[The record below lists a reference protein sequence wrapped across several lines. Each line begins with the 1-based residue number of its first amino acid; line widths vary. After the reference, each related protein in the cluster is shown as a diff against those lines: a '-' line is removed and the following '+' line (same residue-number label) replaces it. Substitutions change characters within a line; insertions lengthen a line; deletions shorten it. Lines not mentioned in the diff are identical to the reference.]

1 MERFSEEE
9 SERLNKILSYELNPF
24 VHGEGEL
31 KEVPLGK
38 KTKDWLFE
46 TRMNLPSDVN
56 AELDRIGFDEL
67 PDQVRVHLLNEILEE
82 RQVSSAPKWWEMN
95 FFEFSTNDLWEFFV
109 EQCRRNYEIDY
120 VREHFDLLIAS
131 FVELEEARHI
141 LQVSKLNKS
150 KYSREQVDLALEVFD
165 RSYPLD
171 FRDYEEAPRRSRSP
185 LDKLREALA
194 FELDKLDSVFTKR
207 WFEFKILDEL
217 ASFKSYIHEGSRDS
231 ELSKAI
237 AGQLRHYM
245 YGQLLALGRMVEH
258 YRWKFSYE
266 DAAITGVR
274 SAKTRL
280 RAGEA
285 GARASRKRRLQN
297 LESLMQ
303 QIEELSD
310 AVGLINE
317 ERIVEQALEKTVE
330 KRKDFPKSA
339 KTHADY
345 GTALRSEEP
354 FKSRYEA
361 VFKKNA

>member
-1 MERFSEEE
+1 M
-9 SERLNKILSYELNPF
+9 
-24 VHGEGEL
+24 
-31 KEVPLGK
+31 
-38 KTKDWLFE
+38 
-46 TRMNLPSDVN
+46 
-56 AELDRIGFDEL
+56 
-67 PDQVRVHLLNEILEE
+67 
-82 RQVSSAPKWWEMN
+82 
-95 FFEFSTNDLWEFFV
+95 
-109 EQCRRNYEIDY
+109 
-120 VREHFDLLIAS
+120 
-131 FVELEEARHI
+131 
-141 LQVSKLNKS
+141 
-150 KYSREQVDLALEVFD
+150 
-165 RSYPLD
+165 
-171 FRDYEEAPRRSRSP
+171 
-185 LDKLREALA
+185 A